1 MSVQSRFLLPFFL
14 DKKWELR
21 YNKKGITQLT
31 DARKT
36 ARECG
41 VIAADRLGN
50 SIPQN
55 RVAFFI
61 FTPRSIAMS
70 FTYKGLQAQTKR
82 HIITD
87 EEIDRQIEKLRQSN
101 PRIALVN
108 DRPTEVGD
116 EVVLDY
122 AGFCD
127 GEQFMGGTAE
137 NQTLVLGS
145 GMFIPGFEEQLVDK
159 VPGEKV
165 IVKVT
170 FPTEYHAENLAGKE
184 AEFHCT
190 IHQIRVKTAY
200 DLDDTFAQEVGG
212 CYTFEEMRTE
222 LGKSLQSYVD
232 ERGEMDLQ
240 DQLLRQAAAT
250 LDFTV
255 TEEALE
261 AAVTEQIHNL
271 EAQLARQGL
280 TLDMYCSFTKSTV
293 EDLRK
298 DAASAA
304 ETALRTQATVDKI
317 VELENLT
324 ASEQEIGEALA
335 VIAKQN
341 NMTVEQIKPYYDAEF
356 EQAIIKSVL
365 TSKVMHLIR
374 DAADIAVV

>member
-1 MSVQSRFLLPFFL
+1 
-14 DKKWELR
+14 
-21 YNKKGITQLT
+21 
-31 DARKT
+31 
-36 ARECG
+36 
-41 VIAADRLGN
+41 
-50 SIPQN
+50 
-55 RVAFFI
+55 
-61 FTPRSIAMS
+61 MS

-212 CYTFEEMRTE
+212 CYTFEEMRE
-222 LGKSLQSYVD
+222 LMGKNLQSYVD

-255 TEEALE
+255 TEDALE

-304 ETALRTQATVDKI
+304 EAALRTQAAVEQI
-317 VELENLT
+317 VALENLT

-356 EQAIIKSVL
+356 EAALVRSILSG
-365 TSKVMHLIR
+365 KVMKLIR
-374 DAADIAVV
+374 DNAKVTVIV